1 MANDARE
8 GRPAQERPPVKNEVA
23 NALID
28 MMERGVAP
36 WQRPWDLEANSPVSL
51 ATGRPYR
58 GVNLWLLAGS
68 GHSGGFATFRQA
80 AERGWNVRKGEK
92 GTMIVKVVE
101 LAPEQAAEGGSG
113 SAARAD
119 AKQGKA
125 KSVLMR
131 YYVFG
136 RDQLEN
142 PPPALAAAPRD
153 FEPIERA
160 QAVLDALVERTR
172 MTVAHGGN
180 HAYYDGKR
188 HHIQLPPIGAH
199 HSLYDAHAGAMH
211 EASHAAMSETCGG
224 LSKSLYEKWEA
235 REAYALEELR
245 AEMSSAILAA
255 KTGVAPDPNSA
266 QWRSHMENHAA
277 YLSSWIKAVRS
288 DPLAIFSA
296 ARDAEKVSEY
306 LLTLALEREQ
316 MSHHREWVDEYESA
330 PLARQASRELAME
343 RGG

>member
-1 MANDARE
+1 MANERE
-8 GRPAQERPPVKNEVA
+8 EAGRPERPPVKSEVA
-23 NALID
+23 QALID
-28 MMERGVAP
+28 MMERGTAP
-36 WQRPWDLEANSPVSL
+36 WQRPWDVEANSPVSL
-51 ATGRPYR
+51 ATGREYR
-58 GVNLWLLAGS
+58 GVNRWLLAGS

-101 LAPEQAAEGGSG
+101 LAPEQAAEGGPG
-113 SAARAD
+113 TGKGAD
-119 AKQGKA
+119 AKQGKG

-142 PPPALAAAPRD
+142 PPPAIARQGRD
-153 FEPIERA
+153 FEPAERA
-160 QAVLDALVERTR
+160 QGVLDALVDRTR
-172 MTVAHGGN
+172 MTVAYGGN
-180 HAYYDGKR
+180 HAFYDPKR

-199 HSLYDAHAGAMH
+199 HSRYDACAGALH

-224 LSKSLYEKWEA
+224 LSKSLYEKWDA

-245 AEMSSAILAA
+245 AEISSAILASR
-255 KTGVAPDPNSA
+255 TGVAPDPSSPH
-266 QWRSHMENHAA
+266 WREHMQNHAA

-306 LLTLALEREQ
+306 LMTLALEREQ
-316 MSHHREWVDEYESA
+316 MAQHREWVAEYESA
-330 PLARQASRELAME
+330 PLAREAARELAME